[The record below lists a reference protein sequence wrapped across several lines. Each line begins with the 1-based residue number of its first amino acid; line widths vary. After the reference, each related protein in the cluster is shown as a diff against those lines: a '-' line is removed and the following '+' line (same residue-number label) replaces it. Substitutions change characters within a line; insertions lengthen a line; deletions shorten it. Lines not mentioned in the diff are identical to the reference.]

1 METIW
6 QIYSDIM
13 SWTTWDEGIEHAS
26 LDGPFVTGTRGLLQP
41 KGQDKLSFQLTEV
54 EPWGGFSDVCRYP
67 KCRNSGSFC
76 PSVAETQGGTS
87 ITHSVSITGPNAES
101 FGPEFIAKLSQGIPH
116 TMKRLAALAVER
128 ENELER

>member
-54 EPWGGFSDVCRYP
+54 EPWGGFSDVADIPNVGIRVRFAHRLQ
-67 KCRNSGSFC
+67 K
-76 PSVAETQGGTS
+76 TQGGTS